1 MGLNTAIA
9 TRVNGTPPPEVPIAD
24 IELGSLDFW
33 ALDDDVR
40 DGAFATLRREAP
52 ISFWPTIELPGF
64 VAGNGHWAL
73 TKYDDVFYAS
83 RHPDIFSSY
92 PNITIND
99 QTPELAE
106 YFGSMIVLDDPRHQ
120 RLRSIVSRAF
130 TPKVVARIEA
140 AVRDRAHRLVSSMIA
155 NNPDRQADLVS
166 ELAGPLP
173 LQIICDMMGIP
184 KADHQ
189 RIFHWTNVI
198 LGFGDPDLATDFDE
212 FMQVSADIGAYA
224 TALAEDRRVNHHDDL
239 TSSLVEA
246 EVDGERLSSRE
257 IASFFILLVVAG
269 NETTRNAI
277 THGVLALS
285 RYPEQRDRWW
295 SDFDGLAP
303 TAVEEIVRWA
313 SPVVYMRRTL
323 TQDIEL
329 RGTKMAAG
337 DKVSLWYC
345 SANRDESKFAD
356 PWTFDLA
363 RNPNPHLGFGWRWR
377 PFLPG
382 RQPSASGDQGRVRRT
397 TQADARRRRD
407 RGARTAVVAVHSRNQ
422 DAASYVVLKG
432 RTWLGG
438 YMVRHSRWLWD
449 LHYTGSVVAHPLAD
463 R

>member
-1 MGLNTAIA
+1 MDLKTGIA
-9 TRVNGTPPPEVPIAD
+9 ARVNGQPPPEVKLGD
-24 IELGSLDFW
+24 FDLGSLDFW
-33 ALDDDVR
+33 GLDDDIR

-52 ISFWPTIELPGF
+52 ISFWPALELPGF
-64 VAGNGHWAL
+64 TAGNGHWAL
-73 TKYDDVFYAS
+73 TRHDDVFYAS
-83 RHPDIFSSY
+83 RHPDVFSSN

-99 QTPELAE
+99 QTPEVAE

-140 AVRDRAHRLVSSMIA
+140 SVRNRAHRLVTSMIA
-155 NNPDRQADLVS
+155 NHPDGQADVVS

-184 KADHQ
+184 EEDHQ
-189 RIFHWTNVI
+189 RVFHWTNLI

-212 FMQVSADIGAYA
+212 FVRASMEIGAYA
-224 TALAEDRRVNHHDDL
+224 SALIEDRRVSHHDDL

-246 EVDGERLSSRE
+246 EVDGERLSSSE

-277 THGVLALS
+277 SHGVLALS
-285 RYPEQRDRWW
+285 RYPEQREKWW
-295 SDFDGLAP
+295 SDFDRLAP

-323 TQDIEL
+323 TRDVEL
-329 RGTKMAAG
+329 SGTKMAEG

-356 PWTFDLA
+356 PWMFDVS
-363 RNPNPHLGFGWRWR
+363 RDPNPHLGFGGGGAH
-377 PFLPG
+377 FCLG
-382 RQPSASGDQGRVRRT
+382 ANL
-397 TQADARRRRD
+397 ARREIRVVFDELRREMP
-407 RGARTAVVAVHSRNQ
+407 GIVATEEPARLLSQFIHGIKKLPVAWTPP
-422 DAASYVVLKG
+422 G
-432 RTWLGG
+432 
-438 YMVRHSRWLWD
+438 
-449 LHYTGSVVAHPLAD
+449 
-463 R
+463 